1 MPISDADVSSVA
13 AAVPIERGV
22 AFTAYFT
29 DQEPLDG
36 RLTDVDLTA
45 SDLKGAASTRWP
57 GGP

>member
-1 MPISDADVSSVA
+1 MPTSDADVSSVA